1 VGNEKI
7 DTYATDQ
14 FEVFIFMISPTLSLP
29 DATNRRRRLCLF
41 EHHASPVKQRR
52 VCVTRKELNMISV
65 SECAAE
71 VGLASNELVLGA
83 VPSAMHDSLLTSYL
97 LNSHRGLDAV
107 RAMIVADL
115 RRFLDL
121 GVPARAADLLIVL
134 RLLLTDH
141 PQARRVT
148 PRLESRARSERTLA
162 ADFEALAR
170 GREPAVVLSFARRE
184 RSADRRAEELRPYLD
199 RAPDPLVARRGARS
213 FHLRSE

>member
-1 VGNEKI
+1 
-7 DTYATDQ
+7 
-14 FEVFIFMISPTLSLP
+14 
-29 DATNRRRRLCLF
+29 
-41 EHHASPVKQRR
+41 
-52 VCVTRKELNMISV
+52 MISV

-71 VGLASNELVLGA
+71 AGLASNELVLGA
-83 VPSAMHDSLLTSYL
+83 VPSARHDSLLSSYL

-148 PRLESRARSERTLA
+148 PRLESAMRSARTLA
-162 ADFEALAR
+162 IDFEAFER
-170 GREPAVVLSFARRE
+170 GREAAVVLTFARRG
-184 RSADRRAEELRPYLD
+184 RSAERRADDPRPYFD
-199 RAPDPLVARRGARS
+199 RTPDPLVARRGARS
-213 FHLRSE
+213 VHLRGE

>member
-1 VGNEKI
+1 
-7 DTYATDQ
+7 
-14 FEVFIFMISPTLSLP
+14 
-29 DATNRRRRLCLF
+29 
-41 EHHASPVKQRR
+41 
-52 VCVTRKELNMISV
+52 MISV

-71 VGLASNELVLGA
+71 AGLASNELVLGA
-83 VPSAMHDSLLTSYL
+83 VPSARHDSLLSSYL

-148 PRLESRARSERTLA
+148 PRLESAMRSARTLA
-162 ADFEALAR
+162 LDFEAFER
-170 GREPAVVLSFARRE
+170 GREAAVVLTFARRG
-184 RSADRRAEELRPYLD
+184 RSAERRADDPRPYFD
-199 RAPDPLVARRGARS
+199 RTPDPLVARRGARS
-213 FHLRSE
+213 VHLRGE